1 MPKTQTRLVGA
12 VAALLA
18 AGLAGFSL
26 RSSPNSPT
34 AVSARNPAPDVRTQV
49 IRRTVH
55 IVRHQRSGQGAG
67 RHGGASA
74 IGGSVGGVGV
84 APASSVRTHTSG
96 SHTIGAAGT
105 VAGGTASVTTRT
117 SASHSAGSPV
127 AGSGSPSAPV
137 TTRTSASHSVG
148 SSGSGSGST
157 GGRVTTRTSSHGS
170 TSSGSGR
177 VVTRSS
183 GGDGGDRGGHHDN

>member
-34 AVSARNPAPDVRTQV
+34 AVAARNPAPDVRTQV

-67 RHGGASA
+67 LHGGGASA
-74 IGGSVGGVGV
+74 IGGSGGGVGV
-84 APASSVRTHTSG
+84 APASSVRTHASG
-96 SHTIGAAGT
+96 SHAIGSAGT

-137 TTRTSASHSVG
+137 TTRTSASHSARIVWERLRVL
-148 SSGSGSGST
+148 
-157 GGRVTTRTSSHGS
+157 GRTRHDPDQLA
-170 TSSGSGR
+170 R
-177 VVTRSS
+177 LDVV
-183 GGDGGDRGGHHDN
+183 RGAGAS